1 METTQPLEV
10 QLGEVLKQRHWTVS
24 SAESCTGGLVM
35 HRLTNIP
42 GSSDYVIGGIV
53 CYSNQVKHEVLK
65 VKQETLDAYGA
76 VSEQTAREMVLGAL
90 ALFRTTF
97 AVAITG
103 IAGPGGGT
111 PTKPVGLTYIS
122 AARAGDEPIVRRHVW
137 NGDREAVKTASAEEA
152 LRMVLEL
159 AAKA

>member
-1 METTQPLEV
+1 METTQPLEI
-10 QLGEVLKQRHWTVS
+10 QLGDVLKQRHWTVS

-65 VKQETLDAYGA
+65 VKQETLNAYGA

-122 AARAGDEPIVRRHVW
+122 AARSGGEPIVRRHVW
-137 NGDREAVKTASAEEA
+137 SGDREAVKMASAEEA

-159 AAKA
+159 ATKA